1 MNIFGL
7 SLKGVRFGLGMLV
20 LILAALPVASDAAE
34 WVRARWVADGDT
46 IILQDRRHVR
56 YIGIDTPEIDHKN
69 NHAAPFGIE
78 ALSRN
83 RQLVEGWR
91 LRLVFD
97 REKKDRYGRTLAY
110 VYRSD
115 GLFVNA
121 ELLKEGLAYVLY
133 RFPNGRRKAKT
144 LLSAQREAMEKH
156 VGIWQLVNKNETP
169 VHAYLGNR
177 RSKRF
182 HIHGCSMGKKMADKN
197 RVWLKNQWTAFFAGY
212 APAKDC
218 IPFPGDK

>member
-1 MNIFGL
+1 MNNFFGL

-133 RFPNGRRKAKT
+133 RFPNGRRAKI

-156 VGIWQLVNKNETP
+156 VGIWQLVNENETP

-197 RVWLKNQWTAFFAGY
+197 RVWLKNQWTAFLAGY